1 MDQIRAYYDARASE
15 YEEAYTLGTGTASI
29 RDPAVFTTEARTL
42 ASIAGQCVSGRVID
56 IACGT
61 GFWLPSYAAACS
73 HVTLIDQSG
82 KMLDECRKKVE
93 RLGLAERATVRQ
105 GDVFEAQFT
114 PASFDSALIGFL
126 ISHLTE
132 AQEAHLFA
140 ALKAMLVPG
149 GRFLILESAW
159 SPERATVNVKSEQQ
173 ERRLNDGTRFEILK
187 RYFDRND
194 VVEWGRR
201 YQVALEIE
209 HFGAAFVAVSGRV

>member
-1 MDQIRAYYDARASE
+1 MDQTRAYYDARASE
-15 YEEAYTLGTGTASI
+15 YEEAYTLGTGTSSI
-29 RDPAVFTTEARTL
+29 RDSAVFTTESRTL
-42 ASIAGQCVSGRVID
+42 ASVVAQRLSGRVID

-61 GFWLPSYAAACS
+61 GFWLPAYAAACAD
-73 HVTLIDQSG
+73 VTLVDQSG

-93 RLGLAERATVRQ
+93 RLGLAGRSTLRQADVLEERFVP
-105 GDVFEAQFT
+105 G
-114 PASFDSALIGFL
+114 SYDSALVGFL

-132 AQEAHLFA
+132 AQEAQLFA
-140 ALKAMLVPG
+140 ALKSMLAAG

-159 SPERATVNVKSEQQ
+159 SPERATVNAKTEQQ

-187 RYFDRND
+187 RYFARDD
-194 VVEWGRR
+194 VAEWGRR